1 MNEFLKDCYQTIG
14 WEKESL
20 DFSTLPEFLKALA
33 YRFPFENRAVLSKKE
48 YDVTK
53 EGLWRHMVKEPHGG
67 LCYDLNGLLYFILK
81 DAGFDV
87 KLIRGTVWNNGW
99 ELPGTHAAVL
109 LSAEGNEYIADTGFG
124 LNLAMQPVPLS
135 GAEAVSAAG
144 AFRVRKEQTE
154 FGTHVLEMNKGD
166 GWQTGYAFSL
176 EEIGEK
182 DLKAMKQTIFEH
194 ERSPFNKRLLA
205 SKRTPEGHMV
215 LSERNVT
222 IQKHD
227 GPAEK
232 VKLTDQSLKKNLLHT
247 LCKAEKNG
255 LPQGSRFFRYLI
267 FVKV

>member
-14 WEKESL
+14 WEKDSL
-20 DFSTLPEFLKALA
+20 DFSNLPEFLKALA

-87 KLIRGTVWNNGW
+87 KLIRGTVWKNGW
-99 ELPGTHAAVL
+99 ALPGTHAAVL
-109 LSAEGNEYIADTGFG
+109 LSAGGNEYIADAGFG
-124 LNLAMQPVPLS
+124 LNLAMQPVPMS
-135 GAEAVSAAG
+135 GDETVSAAG
-144 AFRVRKEQTE
+144 AFRVRIEETE
-154 FGTHVLEMNKGD
+154 FGAYLLEMNKGD

-176 EEIGEK
+176 EEIDEK
-182 DLKAMKQTIFEH
+182 DLKSMKQTIFEH

-215 LSERNVT
+215 LSERNIT
-222 IQKHD
+222 IKKHD
-227 GPAEK
+227 GTAENSRI
-232 VKLTDQSLKKNLLHT
+232 DRSEFE
-247 LCKAEKNG
+247 EK
-255 LPQGSRFFRYLI
+255 FTAHFI
-267 FVKV
+267 

>member
-1 MNEFLKDCYQTIG
+1 M
-14 WEKESL
+14 
-20 DFSTLPEFLKALA
+20 
-33 YRFPFENRAVLSKKE
+33 
-48 YDVTK
+48 
-53 EGLWRHMVKEPHGG
+53 
-67 LCYDLNGLLYFILK
+67 
-81 DAGFDV
+81 
-87 KLIRGTVWNNGW
+87 
-99 ELPGTHAAVL
+99 
-109 LSAEGNEYIADTGFG
+109 
-124 LNLAMQPVPLS
+124 
-135 GAEAVSAAG
+135 
-144 AFRVRKEQTE
+144 RKEQTE

-232 VKLTDQSLKKNLLHT
+232 SEIDRSEFE
-247 LCKAEKNG
+247 EK
-255 LPQGSRFFRYLI
+255 FITHFM
-267 FVKV
+267 